1 MGFLR
6 SNFQAAESYGARFFS
21 LHYLTPLLP
30 LGKMT
35 KQNFPPP
42 GETLL
47 SCLHCKNIP
56 IFAAVCPSPRPYP
69 AEILTVTLEI
79 KGKLCSATDK
89 TPHASCCASGFSRN
103 HTSSSL
109 SLYGFTVILEAQVD
123 YWTQTFR
130 ARFSIYQ
137 SLDLIYLTKPC
148 SGLTV
153 LPCANPLLTLK
164 QAPSPSRHV
173 MGYELNA
180 NTRSCH
186 LSWHSPKKRS
196 QMTYRFKK

>member
-1 MGFLR
+1 MLRTSKTISIITGSLQTQNQTRSYLMGFLR
-6 SNFQAAESYGARFFS
+6 SNFQAAESYGARFFC
-21 LHYLTPLLP
+21 LLYLTPLLP

-89 TPHASCCASGFSRN
+89 TPHASCLCQWLQQKP
-103 HTSSSL
+103 H
-109 SLYGFTVILEAQVD
+109 Q
-123 YWTQTFR
+123 Q
-130 ARFSIYQ
+130 Q
-137 SLDLIYLTKPC
+137 LIPLWVHSHFGST
-148 SGLTV
+148 SGLLDTDLQSKIQYIPKFRPD
-153 LPCANPLLTLK
+153 LP
-164 QAPSPSRHV
+164 
-173 MGYELNA
+173 Y
-180 NTRSCH
+180 
-186 LSWHSPKKRS
+186 
-196 QMTYRFKK
+196 